1 MYPRLHIY
9 IYIYSSLCY
18 LPLRYVPNKN
28 RGREAEREEKVVI
41 FSYIDIV
48 QRSKRS
54 GNKPRRWKIKCLRF
68 LFVPMLW
75 REGGNIR
82 KFERVGIDRT
92 SGNYERRN
100 GKGEDEG
107 TTTSNSVRATKEEN
121 SCNKRSWTRAN
132 YFYRLTVRSRG
143 HRRNNATRNRIVIV
157 ASPRCVFVHF
167 LANIFVGS
175 ASRREHNPA
184 ENDSKR

>member
-1 MYPRLHIY
+1 MYPRLHTH

-75 REGGNIR
+75 RGGGVIFGNSSVSGSIGHLEIT
-82 KFERVGIDRT
+82 KDEMGKERT
-92 SGNYERRN
+92 KERRRVTAFVQRRKKIRAIN
-100 GKGEDEG
+100 GVGRVPTIFIGSPFDPG
-107 TTTSNSVRATKEEN
+107 DTEEIMPPV
-121 SCNKRSWTRAN
+121 
-132 YFYRLTVRSRG
+132 TVS
-143 HRRNNATRNRIVIV
+143 
-157 ASPRCVFVHF
+157 
-167 LANIFVGS
+167 
-175 ASRREHNPA
+175 
-184 ENDSKR
+184 